1 MTDMNK
7 KADAQKTDVNKKV
20 DIPNIDKK
28 NKTVDP
34 ISNKKD
40 LFAKEQSVSYFHVC
54 ISSVLILYLKPVKY
68 CQCISLTYNPSPL
81 RYFNFKIFTT

>member
-1 MTDMNK
+1 MIDMNK
-7 KADAQKTDVNKKV
+7 KADAQKTDVNKKI

-54 ISSVLILYLKPVKY
+54 RRSVLIS
-68 CQCISLTYNPSPL
+68 IT
-81 RYFNFKIFTT
+81 IFGHFLQLAFILL

>member
-34 ISNKKD
+34 IIDKKD

-54 ISSVLILYLKPVKY
+54 M
-68 CQCISLTYNPSPL
+68 
-81 RYFNFKIFTT
+81 